1 MRGSSDKRLP
11 ALSNCYCHSDFKTSP
26 FFIRKGMV
34 KIYFRFTLAGST
46 EPPEPPLDPPQPIAS
61 RSIQF
66 INLVK
71 YRYRIIIRSII

>member
-1 MRGSSDKRLP
+1 MRGGSDKRPP

-26 FFIRKGMV
+26 FFIRKSMV
-34 KIYFRFTLAGST
+34 KIYFRFTLRDST
-46 EPPEPPLDPPQPIAS
+46 EPPLDPPQPIAS

-66 INLVK
+66 INLAK